1 MGEMQPKQIYWDL
14 MGSNED
20 YHTVPAVKHGGGG
33 WCDMGLT
40 NGSMKNLAEEEFSNM
55 TGTP

>member
-1 MGEMQPKQIYWDL
+1 M
-14 MGSNED
+14 
-20 YHTVPAVKHGGGG
+20 PAKKKHGGGG

-55 TGTP
+55 TGTLQQF